1 MLGAARIIP
10 TWKNLKSQI
19 SQKLQMPKI
28 WALVP
33 TTLPGELPKAA
44 PGTPVLLSDRPSLVY
59 RASRHPHLMP
69 RICFYP
75 TATANIFVCFSWGG
89 PGVKQDQQNPE
100 VLTSPLSPHWESDNW
115 HLTVRKAL
123 PPCLGFPT
131 SPVLRGAAASLVSH
145 VPGSDSARG
154 AAGEAGTVSNKA
166 RVWLQRMA
174 DESAVVE
181 KDVPMAQRVKVL
193 QVSHVPSLRL
203 LVTYCD
209 DLHLRLFGDHSQG
222 LRLLGAVRC
231 PHSVTSMCYNPE
243 TGELVTGAI
252 GTINFW
258 AFSLGPVPGLSIS
271 WAVRVAGGEFV
282 HCLSVERDAR
292 ALVALCEST
301 IRLYDCQRRA
311 ETRAF
316 QLSQGVSLTC
326 CSAHGPQGHLY
337 VGDLAGHVKLW
348 SLETGC
354 QERQFK
360 AHLSAVTSVVCR
372 PATHTLLTASL
383 DGLLKEWG
391 LGTCEPLRRLALGEP
406 VFQLGFV
413 TESVFYCRSQYS
425 FSLHALRSFY
435 QLFNAAGSG
444 LRRLARVT
452 CGPGRARILATT
464 EDGVTRFL
472 SPVTGELLLLTWP
485 FHRLE
490 KALDYAYDP
499 EREELVVTVGTAD
512 VYVLDTTTCP
522 CPAKY
527 ILRTTENRDDKVLCL
542 AFCRL
547 GLGTQPAGFVFSGHQ
562 SGHVRLVSQHAHHL
576 AEQQIH
582 RGAVGALCSLSACTD
597 MSYCSPES
605 NFLCSY
611 GADER
616 IVLSNVGLTGS
627 ELALRPLVVIPSTDC
642 RIQSLLLLP
651 GYLCALTEQ
660 NRLRLWRQAALV
672 PRKINPYWLETCPLH
687 SCAITSLD
695 YCHPLRLLL
704 TGAADGSVRVWSL
717 TGVLLVDFDTSLKI
731 SCVCFAS
738 LRGDLL
744 EGCGTNIYFVS
755 CLEYLPH
762 RHLQALAA
770 RRVGDDVVEDPL
782 PFLPNF
788 LLSFD
793 TVFVPRYLWAGE
805 KSKCYEG
812 MEALTSHREV
822 TVVKSVARVVAS
834 AKTERGASP
843 GSEAPARAPELTPN
857 FQPARTRTKRPLP
870 SPAEPPGSEEP
881 QAPGKPGLQLQKHF
895 LPEGPR
901 PIRPD
906 GYVSNSVIRAWLWPL
921 GTPPHLHCSLKVTP
935 RRRLPPRKPV
945 PVQEPAA
952 SRWQEEPAEKGK
964 AEQKLQDQP
973 TSFVDTELP
982 QDVLAEIAAKNWLR
996 HKPSELT
1003 LAAVLRAVLGQLDDV
1018 PLSGYRLCTAALV
1031 QISQAYVLPPLLQAE
1046 AAARLYQGTSS
1057 ENGQIRR
1064 AAWETLGEMELLSRR
1079 DVVPLAQALLD
1090 PDRQVRDQARSLI
1103 TAVAGIP
1110 DKFVLQKAI
1119 KGQTT
1124 PAKEQP
1130 PVTISGV
1137 YVPYGLE
1144 PPGPEAEGLGW
1155 APAPLSVTEL
1165 EILLAQ
1171 VETRLTDNLHL
1182 ADECPEP
1189 RARGQGP
1196 GIQWLKASE
1205 LLAAEAGG
1213 VEPTQGQ
1220 AKRLQLFE
1228 QTQLPRSSGAATDA
1242 PGTKKQSPPQDKLP
1256 QIQPR
1261 AQRLT
1266 APIMVPSS
1274 EELGPGDE
1282 GLGPGSEELGPGG
1295 EGLGPGSE
1303 ELGPGGEGL
1312 GPGGEAERQQRPTGT
1327 PGGLSPKVPTVK
1339 LPRVRQ
1345 APLGPRQDPRTKL
1358 YQETLK
1364 RQMLQKQQPGEP
1376 LSWQPSQPLAQAM
1389 RPESSDPF
1397 LIDPSRQYGADS
1409 ARWRDDLCKLL
1420 TLRVAPSADDR
1431 RTLQELLASA
1441 RLALDQHRSSCGLG
1455 KSSSSVFWD
1464 LPDSSSAAQEL
1475 VARLGTHLAQEAEGA
1490 WAKRAEGGLAK
1501 GAPAEGGLAE
1511 GAEQVPGGRACEAP
1525 AVQQEEL
1532 ARGSPGAV
1540 PGGAEGQVWRRIQPL
1555 LETLADPARLESTDP
1570 AELLGRLQAL
1580 GQCPSVEHRVA
1591 LESTLAMAAQ
1601 VLGEEDDDL
1610 GRAVSLCA
1618 LLASPGQQL
1627 PKATVSTKLLQAQ
1640 TGPEPGLAKELLAS
1654 ARARLQASAERMG
1667 QEWAWWEQVARPG
1680 QSSLELAAPREGE
1693 EAWRKTQPPALQLGR
1708 AQARH
1713 QRLQQHE
1720 PRAGRPREQE
1730 EAVPVDSRWEKVDLY
1745 LPDRPPA
1752 AGASGTEVGERQL
1765 PSEDKFLALYQVLL
1779 ALQQRHG
1786 PFSPA
1791 WWEHFHR
1798 LSELYSLQRPLS
1810 RALIRQLGAAD
1821 RHSGKSLPGMAQ
1833 VTWEAQGQS
1842 EATLGQRV
1850 LYQILH
1856 RAPRNPPEP
1865 PSFRGVIP
1873 LSYQNNVHTLQPR
1886 GEARFGSVAL
1896 AWRVAPQVGQGQ
1908 QPQLHVGVG

>member
-19 SQKLQMPKI
+19 SQKLQMPK
-28 WALVP
+28 
-33 TTLPGELPKAA
+33 ELPKAA

-89 PGVKQDQQNPE
+89 PGVKQDQ
-100 VLTSPLSPHWESDNW
+100 
-115 HLTVRKAL
+115 
-123 PPCLGFPT
+123 
-131 SPVLRGAAASLVSH
+131 
-145 VPGSDSARG
+145 
-154 AAGEAGTVSNKA
+154 A
-166 RVWLQRMA
+166 RVWLQHMA
-174 DESAVVE
+174 EESAVVE

-252 GTINFW
+252 GAISFW
-258 AFSLGPVPGLSIS
+258 AFSPGPVPGLSIS

-582 RGAVGALCSLSACTD
+582 KGAVGTLCSLSACAD

-717 TGVLLVDFDTSLKI
+717 TGVLLVDFDTSLKF

-762 RHLQALAA
+762 RHLKALAA

-843 GSEAPARAPELTPN
+843 GSEAPARAPELAPN

-870 SPAEPPGSEEP
+870 SPVEPPGSEEP
-881 QAPGKPGLQLQKHF
+881 QAPGKPALQLQKHF

-1110 DKFVLQKAI
+1110 DKFVLRKAI
-1119 KGQTT
+1119 KGQAT
-1124 PAKEQP
+1124 PAKKQP

-1220 AKRLQLFE
+1220 AKGLQLFE

-1242 PGTKKQSPPQDKLP
+1242 PGTKKQSPPEDKLP

-1282 GLGPGSEELGPGG
+1282 GLGPGG
-1295 EGLGPGSE
+1295 E

-1312 GPGGEAERQQRPTGT
+1312 GPGGEGLGPGSEGLGPGGEAEKQQRPTGT

-1358 YQETLK
+1358 YQEMLK

-1441 RLALDQHRSSCGLG
+1441 RLALGQHRSSCGLG

-1501 GAPAEGGLAE
+1501 GAPAEGAPAE
-1511 GAEQVPGGRACEAP
+1511 GAEQVPGGRECEAP

-1570 AELLGRLQAL
+1570 AELLGPLQAL

-1618 LLASPGQQL
+1618 LLASPRQQL

-1640 TGPEPGLAKELLAS
+1640 ASPEPGLAKELLAS
-1654 ARARLQASAERMG
+1654 AWARLQASAERMG

-1713 QRLQQHE
+1713 QRLQQRE
-1720 PRAGRPREQE
+1720 PGAGRPREQE

-1752 AGASGTEVGERQL
+1752 AGASRTEVGERRL
-1765 PSEDKFLALYQVLL
+1765 PSEDKLLALYRVLL

-1821 RHSGKSLPGMAQ
+1821 RHGGKALPGMAQ

-1856 RAPRNPPEP
+1856 RAPRDPPEP
-1865 PSFRGVIP
+1865 PSFHGVIP

>member
-1 MLGAARIIP
+1 
-10 TWKNLKSQI
+10 
-19 SQKLQMPKI
+19 
-28 WALVP
+28 
-33 TTLPGELPKAA
+33 
-44 PGTPVLLSDRPSLVY
+44 
-59 RASRHPHLMP
+59 
-69 RICFYP
+69 
-75 TATANIFVCFSWGG
+75 
-89 PGVKQDQQNPE
+89 
-100 VLTSPLSPHWESDNW
+100 
-115 HLTVRKAL
+115 
-123 PPCLGFPT
+123 
-131 SPVLRGAAASLVSH
+131 
-145 VPGSDSARG
+145 
-154 AAGEAGTVSNKA
+154 
-166 RVWLQRMA
+166 
-174 DESAVVE
+174 
-181 KDVPMAQRVKVL
+181 
-193 QVSHVPSLRL
+193 
-203 LVTYCD
+203 
-209 DLHLRLFGDHSQG
+209 
-222 LRLLGAVRC
+222 
-231 PHSVTSMCYNPE
+231 MCYNPE

-252 GTINFW
+252 GALSFW
-258 AFSLGPVPGLSIS
+258 AFSPGPVPGLSIS

-337 VGDLAGHVKLW
+337 VGDLAGQVKLW

-372 PATHTLLTASL
+372 PAAHTLLTASL

-406 VFQLGFV
+406 VFQLGLV
-413 TESVFYCRSQYS
+413 TESVLYCRSQFS

-435 QLFNAAGSG
+435 RLFNATGSG

-499 EREELVVTVGTAD
+499 EREELVVAVGTAD

-582 RGAVGALCSLSACTD
+582 KGAVGALCSLSACAD

-717 TGVLLVDFDTSLKI
+717 TGVLLVDFDTSLKF
-731 SCVCFAS
+731 SCVCFSS
-738 LRGDLL
+738 LWGDLL

-762 RHLQALAA
+762 RHLKALAA

-822 TVVKSVARVVAS
+822 TVVKSVPRVVAS

-843 GSEAPARAPELTPN
+843 GSEGPARAPELAPN
-857 FQPARTRTKRPLP
+857 FRPARTRTKRPVP
-870 SPAEPPGSEEP
+870 SPVEPPGSEEP
-881 QAPGKPGLQLQKHF
+881 QAPGKPALQLQKHF
-895 LPEGPR
+895 LPEGPG

-921 GTPPHLHCSLKVTP
+921 GTPPHLQCSLKVTP
-935 RRRLPPRKPV
+935 RRRLPPRKPA

-952 SRWQEEPAEKGK
+952 SRWREEPAEKGK

-1018 PLSGYRLCTAALV
+1018 PLSGYCLCTAALV

-1057 ENGQIRR
+1057 ENGQMRR

-1110 DKFVLQKAI
+1110 DKFVLRKAI
-1119 KGQTT
+1119 KGQAT

-1155 APAPLSVTEL
+1155 APAPLSLTEL

-1182 ADECPEP
+1182 ADECLEP

-1196 GIQWLKASE
+1196 GIQWLQASE

-1213 VEPTQGQ
+1213 VEPTQGP

-1228 QTQLPRSSGAATDA
+1228 QTQLPRSSGAAIDA
-1242 PGTKKQSPPQDKLP
+1242 PGTKKQSPPQDELP

-1266 APIMVPSS
+1266 APIMVPS
-1274 EELGPGDE
+1274 
-1282 GLGPGSEELGPGG
+1282 G

-1303 ELGPGGEGL
+1303 ELGPGSEELGPGSEGL

-1339 LPRVRQ
+1339 LPKVRQ

-1397 LIDPSRQYGADS
+1397 LINPSRQYGPDS
-1409 ARWRDDLCKLL
+1409 AHWRDDLCKLL
-1420 TLRVAPSADDR
+1420 TLRVAPSANDR
-1431 RTLQELLASA
+1431 RTLEELLASA
-1441 RLALDQHRSSCGLG
+1441 RLALGQRPSSWGLG

-1464 LPDSSSAAQEL
+1464 LPDSSLAAQEL
-1475 VARLGTHLAQEAEGA
+1475 VARLGTHLAQEAKGA

-1532 ARGSPGAV
+1532 AQGSPGAV
-1540 PGGAEGQVWRRIQPL
+1540 AGGAEGQVWQRIQPL
-1555 LETLADPARLESTDP
+1555 LETLADPARLESTDL

-1618 LLASPGQQL
+1618 LLAIPGQQL

-1640 TGPEPGLAKELLAS
+1640 PGPEPGLAKELLAS
-1654 ARARLQASAERMG
+1654 AQARLQASAERMG
-1667 QEWAWWEQVARPG
+1667 QEWAWWEQVARLG
-1680 QSSLELAAPREGE
+1680 QSSLELAAPRERE

-1713 QRLQQHE
+1713 QRLQQRE
-1720 PRAGRPREQE
+1720 PGPSRPRVQE
-1730 EAVPVDSRWEKVDLY
+1730 EAVPVDSQWEKVDLY

-1752 AGASGTEVGERQL
+1752 AGASGTEVGERRL
-1765 PSEDKFLALYQVLL
+1765 PSEDKFLALYRVLL

-1791 WWEHFHR
+1791 WWEQFHR
-1798 LSELYSLQRPLS
+1798 LTELYSLQRPLS

-1833 VTWEAQGQS
+1833 VTQGQS
-1842 EATLGQRV
+1842 EATLGQRI
-1850 LYQILH
+1850 LCQILH

-1873 LSYQNNVHTLQPR
+1873 LSFQNSVHSLQPR

-1896 AWRVAPQVGQGQ
+1896 AWRGAPQAGPGQ
-1908 QPQLHVGVG
+1908 PPKLHVGVG